1 MRWSIRSAV
10 SSLLMASALLS
21 FASEA
26 RAQAYPPAYPPPL
39 GGYTYAGPESHLRL
53 AITPREAMVY
63 VDGYL
68 AGTVDEFDGT
78 FQRLHVAPGEHELV
92 IYLEGYR
99 TIRQHLYLG
108 PNATRKITEKMEKL
122 AAGEVAERP
131 PQPQPPPPPPPDQNG
146 GRPPRQ
152 SPRQNRPPSPPPP
165 PPPPPET
172 AAPPPESIRGGS
184 LILRVQPAST
194 DVRIDGEH
202 WTGPASADD
211 RLVVQVAE
219 GHHRIEVS
227 KDGYVSFTTDVEVQR
242 GQSVPVNVSLARD
255 R

>member
-1 MRWSIRSAV
+1 
-10 SSLLMASALLS
+10 MASVLLL

-26 RAQAYPPAYPPPL
+26 RAQIYPPAYPPPS

-53 AITPREAMVY
+53 MITPREAMVY

-68 AGTVDEFDGT
+68 AGTVDDFDGT

-92 IYLEGYR
+92 IYLQGYR

-122 AAGEVAERP
+122 AAGEEAERP
-131 PQPQPPPPPPPDQNG
+131 PPPLPPPPPPPDQES
-146 GRPPRQ
+146 GRPPREY
-152 SPRQNRPPSPPPP
+152 PRGNRQPPEP
-165 PPPPPET
+165 PPPPPEPSR
-172 AAPPPESIRGGS
+172 PPAESVRGGS
-184 LILRVQPAST
+184 LILRIQPASA
-194 DVRIDGEH
+194 DVRIDGER
-202 WTGPASADD
+202 WTGPASGDV
-211 RLVVQVAE
+211 RLVVQVSE

-227 KDGYVSFTTDVEVQR
+227 KEGYVTFTTEVDVQR
-242 GQSVPVNVSLARD
+242 GESLPVNVSLARD